1 MKETDRSRTAW
12 EVQVFRAMCCYLQGD
27 LIAAARMV
35 DQLKAHLR
43 SEPAADAP
51 VGTAAPAASALS
63 ETQPERVAA
72 ARASQRLWTA
82 LLQALVLMHSADVT
96 QAVPALEVARLLA
109 RQTVNDDTHWS
120 ELVQLQQMLLRT
132 VNAYVLCRQGDR
144 AAAVTEARNALQQ
157 LSFLAGNPL
166 FAVSYVTLALC
177 AEVLLAVSDAAAG
190 ATGEERA
197 RLLNLVVG
205 SASARLDRFARCALA
220 CAWRNEHDGRFRP
233 LIGTARLPAHR
244 GLCSETIRSR
254 CRARTWCAACTCAS
268 RASRLPAWPRCGSR
282 VRARISS
289 ICRMPRHWYGSQ
301 ITSAYERL

>member
-1 MKETDRSRTAW
+1 MRAAQETDRSRTAW

-27 LIAAARMV
+27 LVAAARMV
-35 DQLKAHLR
+35 DQLKMHLR
-43 SEPAADAP
+43 SEPAA
-51 VGTAAPAASALS
+51 AAPASAAAAPPASALS
-63 ETQPERVAA
+63 GPQPERVAA

-96 QAVPALEVARLLA
+96 QALPALEVARLLA
-109 RQTVNDDTHWS
+109 RQTVNDDAHWS

-132 VNAYVLCRQGDR
+132 IHAYVLCRQGDR

-177 AEVLLAVSDAAAG
+177 AEVLLAASDAAAG

-205 SASARLDRFARCALA
+205 SASARLDRFARCVLTSAQ
-220 CAWRNEHDGRFRP
+220 
-233 LIGTARLPAHR
+233 
-244 GLCSETIRSR
+244 S
-254 CRARTWCAACTCAS
+254 
-268 RASRLPAWPRCGSR
+268 
-282 VRARISS
+282 VRAR
-289 ICRMPRHWYGSQ
+289 
-301 ITSAYERL
+301 ERASGR